1 MASTVGDAGRL
12 GVAGSL
18 GDRRAARKSSAIR
31 ARKAG
36 FLADIWSVAIRA
48 LRALPR
54 EPEMVIPA
62 LVIPLFFFAVNLGTL
77 KDFAESGIPGLDFK
91 AFQLPTAIVFAVT
104 GISRAPALVTDIQSG
119 YFDRML
125 MTPMRRLSLLLGL
138 MVADLVLV
146 MALALP
152 VVALGFGVG
161 VRFETGI
168 LGVLLFIVMTGLWGL
183 AFTGFPYAIAL
194 KTGSPGAVGASF
206 LLFFPFAFLTTA
218 TLPQEQLSG
227 WLDTIATYNPMT
239 YLLAALRSLLYGG
252 WQWEPIWQGS
262 LAILVVGVISMSM
275 ALATLRGR
283 VARG

>member
-1 MASTVGDAGRL
+1 MASNAGRL
-12 GVAGSL
+12 GVAGNL
-18 GDRRAARKSSAIR
+18 GGSRAARRTSTIR
-31 ARKAG
+31 ARRAG
-36 FLADIWSVAIRA
+36 FLADIWSVAIRS

-62 LVIPLFFFAVNLGTL
+62 LIIPIFFFAVNLGTL
-77 KDFAESGIPGLDFK
+77 TDFAERGIPGLDFK

-104 GISRAPALVTDIQSG
+104 GVSRAHALVTDIQSG

-125 MTPMRRLSLLLGL
+125 MSPMRRLSLLLGL
-138 MVADLVLV
+138 MVADLALV

-152 VVALGFGVG
+152 VIALGFAVG
-161 VRFETGI
+161 VTFETGV
-168 LGVLLFIVMTGLWGL
+168 LGVLLFIVLTGLWGL

-218 TLPQEQLSG
+218 TLPKDQLTG
-227 WLDTIATYNPMT
+227 WLDAIATYNPMT

-262 LAILVVGVISMSM
+262 LSIFGVGVVSMTM